1 MQITEKSYERF
12 GEYVNQD
19 FYHFLNN
26 TGRAHHFR
34 KAKNQIL
41 IDEKNNE
48 YDDWVA
54 GYGALNLGHN
64 QAQIIETIQQSLN
77 DKMPSLFLDAI
88 NPFTGELAELFCK
101 ATNDHFHHVVFGNS
115 GAEAVETAVKIAVAA
130 TKRNLVL
137 SVEGAFHG
145 TSIGALSFM
154 ANGNFVEDFNGIITK
169 NPRIPWND
177 LVALEKS
184 VRELKPAAFLIE
196 PIQVEGGVRTS
207 SEEYFKKAQEIC
219 EKYGTL
225 LILDEIQT
233 GLGRCGS
240 LFLYE
245 QRGFVPDILL
255 CGKSLGAGLVPISA
269 TLLKKNI
276 WQKAFPGFLKCDIHN
291 STMAGNKI
299 SCIAAIK
306 VLEVISNVNFLERV
320 NDLGSY
326 LYQQLK
332 CKLSSFN
339 CVEEIRGQGL
349 LYGIKVKEIKA
360 PWLQWEQMGISEFQG
375 KPVAGAILIERML
388 RYKKIT
394 QVCAHD
400 WSVLRIEPPLTIDEK
415 IIDDFVRALVSS
427 FQWMEENA
435 Y

>member
-1 MQITEKSYERF
+1 LRITEKSFERF
-12 GEYVNQD
+12 GTYVNQD
-19 FYHFLNN
+19 FFQFLNN
-26 TGRAHHFR
+26 TGRAHHFK
-34 KAKNQIL
+34 KAENHIL
-41 IDEKNNE
+41 IDEKNIE
-48 YDDWVA
+48 YEDWVA
-54 GYGALNLGHN
+54 GYGSLNLGHN
-64 QAQIIETIQQSLN
+64 PQQIMEAIQYGLG

-88 NPFTGELAELFCK
+88 NPFSGELAELFCK
-101 ATNDHFHHVVFGNS
+101 TTSGHFHNVVFSSS

-130 TKRNLVL
+130 TKRTHVL

-154 ANGNFVEDFNGIITK
+154 ANGTYVEDFNGIITK

-177 LVALEKS
+177 LDALEKCLI
-184 VRELKPAAFLIE
+184 ELKPAAFLIE
-196 PIQVEGGVRTS
+196 PIQAEGGVRS
-207 SEEYFKKAQEIC
+207 ASEIYFKKAHEIC

-240 LFLYE
+240 LFIYE
-245 QRGFVPDILL
+245 QMGFVPDILL

-269 TLLKKNI
+269 ALLKKNI

-299 SCIAAIK
+299 SCIAAIQ
-306 VLEVISNVNFLERV
+306 VLEVISHPNFLERV
-320 NDLGSY
+320 KALGAY

-332 CKLSSFN
+332 TKISAFE

-349 LYGIKVKEIKA
+349 LYGLKIKEIKA
-360 PWLQWEQMGISEFQG
+360 PWLQWEQMGFSEFQD
-375 KPVAGAILIERML
+375 KPVAGAILVERML
-388 RYKKIT
+388 RFKKIT

-400 WSVLRIEPPLTIDEK
+400 WSVLRIEPPLTINEN
-415 IIDDFVRALVSS
+415 IINDFVGALVASL
-427 FQWMEENA
+427 QWMEENA